1 MVMYVIKW
9 VDISN
14 NYMLTIFVY
23 GEYGML
29 KSMTAF
35 GRARAKS
42 AAGDKDITAEIK
54 SVNSR
59 YLDCTVKLPR
69 MYSFLEERVKG
80 YLAERGISRGKI
92 EIYIGIDV
100 IEQTGLSIE
109 LDSAVAESYINALHN
124 LRDTFKLQ
132 DDITV
137 MSVAQY
143 RDIFTVKKPED
154 DMERDWADVKNV
166 LSEAVDM
173 FLEARVREGGN
184 LEADIMR
191 KAEIIKGYAG
201 RIAELSAA
209 DIAGYSAKLEE
220 KIKKLLSDFDVEIA
234 EQRILTEAAIFADKA
249 AIDEELVRLDSH
261 FKAMEDIVSKPEP
274 AGRKLDFLLQ
284 EMNRETNTIGSK
296 AGNAEIA
303 HIVVD
308 IKAELEKIR
317 EQIQNIE

>member
-1 MVMYVIKW
+1 
-9 VDISN
+9 
-14 NYMLTIFVY
+14 
-23 GEYGML
+23 ML
-29 KSMTAF
+29 KSMTGF
-35 GRARAKS
+35 GRARQKS
-42 AAGDKDITAEIK
+42 TAGDKDITAEIK

-69 MYSFLEERVKG
+69 MYSFLEERIKE
-80 YLAERGISRGKI
+80 YLAERGVSRGKL

-100 IEQTGLSIE
+100 VEQTGLSIA
-109 LDSAVAESYINALHN
+109 LDCAVADSYIAALRE
-124 LRDTFKLQ
+124 LRDKFDLP
-132 DDITV
+132 DDISV
-137 MSVAQY
+137 MRVASY
-143 RDIFTVKKPED
+143 RDIFTVVKPED
-154 DMERDWADVKNV
+154 DMEKDWQDVKSV
-166 LSEAVDM
+166 LSEAIDM
-173 FLEARVREGGN
+173 FLEAREREGSN

-191 KAEIIKGYAG
+191 KVGIIKEYAAK
-201 RIAELSAA
+201 IKTISEA

-220 KIKKLLSDFDVEIA
+220 RIRKFLDDFDVEIA
-234 EQRILTEAAIFADKA
+234 QQRILTEAAVFADKA

-261 FKAMEDIVSKPEP
+261 FEAMNAIIAKPEP

-303 HIVVD
+303 HLVVD